1 MNPYKYHLKDVKNNG
16 TISRPTGVTVLGI
29 TAILTTVISLS
40 GGIFL
45 ILYQNESALQDRYV
59 LPGFPDPESLGVVIS
74 TTGMIMI
81 TLGLVLPLVAFGL
94 LRGRNWAWNGSVG
107 LLVACGIVF
116 VLMAFSTGQ
125 INNNDDNDRW
135 ILPAIL
141 TGAAIYYLYRP
152 HVRTYFRGESDASGA
167 VSPSTSS
174 APSSY

>member
-1 MNPYKYHLKDVKNNG
+1 MNPYKYHLKGGKNKG

-29 TAILTTVISLS
+29 IAILTTVINLS

-59 LPGFPDPESLGVVIS
+59 LPGFLGFVIS
-74 TTGMIMI
+74 TIGMIMI

-116 VLMAFSTGQ
+116 VLMAFSTDQ

-141 TGAAIYYLYRP
+141 TGVAIYYLYRP
-152 HVRTYFRGESDASGA
+152 HVRAYFRGKSDASGA
-167 VSPSTSS
+167 VSPSSSSSSS

>member
-1 MNPYKYHLKDVKNNG
+1 MNSYKYHFRDRKNKG

-29 TAILTTVISLS
+29 IAILTTVINLS

-59 LPGFPDPESLGVVIS
+59 PPGPLVGVIS
-74 TTGMIMI
+74 TIGMIMI

-116 VLMAFSTGQ
+116 VLMSFSTNQ
-125 INNNDDNDRW
+125 INNNNDNDRW

-141 TGAAIYYLYRP
+141 TGIAIYYLYRP
-152 HVRTYFRGESDASGA
+152 HVRAYFRGKSDASGVA
-167 VSPSTSS
+167 SPSSS
-174 APSSY
+174 SPPALSSY